1 LDARSLVFASQEYKK
16 LRAPWR
22 ILIFVLVWVAAAL
35 VAAVLAQ
42 GLQGSAV
49 TSGPGSALYYWV
61 DFLAVLVATVVSLRW
76 VDGLDWK
83 FVLMGR
89 SSAQPSRLLS
99 GFLMGAI
106 AIGVPCVVLL
116 VTGKLRIASAPQ
128 GNWLVAALEMA
139 LFLLPAAAAEELL
152 MRGYIFSVLR
162 ESIGWKNTLI
172 ATSIVFGL
180 LHLRNPGAD
189 PETITVVIIAGF
201 FLGTILLVTES
212 LYAAW
217 MAHFAWNLTLA
228 AGFHTSVSGIATAVP
243 NYRVVNSGPAWL
255 TGGSWGPE
263 GGLAAALG
271 MFAFLFYMHGRFR
284 GRISNGPEANG
295 LQGDLKNG

>member
-1 LDARSLVFASQEYKK
+1 MDARSLIFISPTERK

-22 ILIFVLVWVAAAL
+22 ILIFILLWVAVTL
-35 VAAVLAQ
+35 VAATLVQ
-42 GLQGSAV
+42 GLQGVPALAEV
-49 TSGPGSALYYWV
+49 RALLYYWV
-61 DFLAVLVATVVSLRW
+61 DFIAVLIATFISLRW
-76 VDGLDWK
+76 VDGLDWN

-89 SSAQPSRLLS
+89 ASSQPALLTS
-99 GFLMGAI
+99 GFLMGMV
-106 AIGVPCVVLL
+106 AIGVPCLL
-116 VTGKLRIASAPQ
+116 LLAAHELRIVPADS
-128 GNWLVAALEMA
+128 GSWVIAAARMA

-162 ESIGWKNTLI
+162 ETIGWKTTLV

-189 PETITVVIIAGF
+189 PETITAVIIAGF

-217 MAHFAWNLTLA
+217 MAHFAWNWTMA
-228 AGFHTSVSGIATAVP
+228 AGLHTSVSGLGVAAP
-243 NYRVVNSGPAWL
+243 NYHVIDSGPAWL

-263 GGLAAALG
+263 GGVAAALG
-271 MFAFLFYMHGRFR
+271 MFALLFYLHGRYR
-284 GRISNGPEANG
+284 QQLQNGALTE
-295 LQGDLKNG
+295 